1 MTSRS
6 GRRREWKPPLS
17 LSFSLT
23 LTLTLTFLLA
33 PLPLALCH
41 LYVSIHHMMTAAAS
55 SSSIQLIQICKL
67 CPSPEKEGSIIHGL
81 KAKYGVKEYQ
91 ITGGSEHHLLTLL
104 SSLSLSLL
112 EVIFCVPN
120 YGEVKKFVNRR
131 QLKGKIGLVFRGE
144 VSLYDK
150 VIHAQGVSF
159 PCFIDLFFHSM
170 VGWSTC
176 FNYHR

>member
-6 GRRREWKPPLS
+6 GRRREWKLPPSLS
-17 LSFSLT
+17 LSLFSLT
-23 LTLTLTFLLA
+23 LTLTLLLV
-33 PLPLALCH
+33 PLPTALCH
-41 LYVSIHHMMTAAAS
+41 LYVSIHHMMTAAPATS
-55 SSSIQLIQICKL
+55 SSSAIQLIQICKL
-67 CPSPEKEGSIIHGL
+67 CPSPEREGSIIHGL

-91 ITGGSEHHLLTLL
+91 ITGGSEHLLTLP
-104 SSLSLSLL
+104 SSPLPLSLV

-159 PCFIDLFFHSM
+159 FTSSIVFSFH
-170 VGWSTC
+170 GRLE
-176 FNYHR
+176 YLL